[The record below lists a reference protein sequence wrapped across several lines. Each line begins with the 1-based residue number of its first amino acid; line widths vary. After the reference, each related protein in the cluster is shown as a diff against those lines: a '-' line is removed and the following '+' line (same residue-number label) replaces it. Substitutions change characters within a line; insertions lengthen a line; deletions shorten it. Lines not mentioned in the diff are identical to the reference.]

1 MYSCLELPEPLNNQ
15 ARMDYLEM
23 VLILDSRLLERVSYA
38 GGSRDGLLLYQA
50 LALRMQVQ
58 AIGLRG
64 E

>member
-1 MYSCLELPEPLNNQ
+1 
-15 ARMDYLEM
+15 MDYLEM